1 MSGSAASVMRP
12 PLGSAPLAT
21 TSDVEEVFPGFEA
34 WYLAQHPKVLAAL
47 VLVSG
52 STDVAREATDEAF
65 ARALAQWPRV
75 QAMES
80 PGGWLYT
87 VALNLVRRHARRAS
101 TARNASLLAQP
112 SLIHTDT
119 TGELW
124 SVVQDLPARQRA
136 AVVLRYLVDMKEREI
151 AAVMGISPGTVAST
165 LAAARLRMAKWLDEE
180 QGPT

>member
-1 MSGSAASVMRP
+1 MSGSAASVTRP
-12 PLGSAPLAT
+12 PLRSAPLAAT
-21 TSDVEEVFPGFEA
+21 LDVEEEFPGFEA
-34 WYLAQHPKVLAAL
+34 WYLDQHPKVLAAL

-65 ARALAQWPRV
+65 ARALARWPRV

-87 VALNLVRRHARRAS
+87 VALNLVRRQAKRVS
-101 TARNASLLAQP
+101 TDRNASLLVQP
-112 SLIHTDT
+112 SLIHTDR

-124 SVVQDLPARQRA
+124 SIVQDLPARQRA

-151 AAVMGISPGTVAST
+151 AAVMGITPGTVAST
-165 LAAARLRMAKWLDEE
+165 LAAARLRLAEWLDEKE
-180 QGPT
+180 GST